1 MNTNRCEMLEI
12 IDDVSGAVIGIA
24 PRKKC
29 HGDPTLIHR
38 SVHVVVYASNG
49 DILLQKRKMTK
60 DIQPGKWDTACGG
73 HLDPGDTF
81 ETAAVREL
89 SEELGLV
96 LPPEKF
102 RYLFDYKVRNAIESE
117 NVRVFAITSDGPF
130 FPQESEL
137 DGVQF
142 YPAETLKNRLFSGN
156 TDDLTPLLCS
166 ELKIL
171 FGLDDGSGQYG

>member
-1 MNTNRCEMLEI
+1 MNSGHCEMFEI
-12 IDDVSGAVIGIA
+12 IDDVTGEVIGTA

-29 HGDPTLIHR
+29 HGDPSLIHR

-73 HLDPGDTF
+73 HLDPGETF

-89 SEELGLV
+89 KEELGLE
-96 LPPEKF
+96 LPMDAF
-102 RYLFDYKVRNAIESE
+102 RYLFDYKVRNTIESE
-117 NVRVFAITSDGPF
+117 NVRVFAITCDGPF
-130 FPQESEL
+130 QPQETEL

-142 YPAETLKNRLFSGN
+142 YPVQILKTRLAQGD

-166 ELKIL
+166 ELAML
-171 FGLDDGSGQYG
+171 FALNDTGERHD

>member
-1 MNTNRCEMLEI
+1 MNTVPCEMLEI
-12 IDDVSGAVIGIA
+12 IDDITGDVIGLA

-29 HGDPTLIHR
+29 HGDPSLVHR

-73 HLDPGDTF
+73 HLDPGETF

-89 SEELGLV
+89 AEELGLN
-96 LPPEKF
+96 LPTESF
-102 RYLFDYKVRNAIESE
+102 RYLFDYKVRNTIESE

-130 FPQESEL
+130 QPQESEL

-142 YPAETLKNRLFSGN
+142 YPQDVLKKRLEAGD

-166 ELKIL
+166 ELAML
-171 FGLDDGSGQYG
+171 FELDHGGGQHG